1 MNLPYMTAATG
12 KNRKQ
17 IIAFAGLNYG
27 QGAGDGELAESWG
40 LSSARFPCL
49 SQRDGRKTAGT
60 YTSPTG
66 LYARGKLC
74 VVDGTDFLYDGK
86 VVGHVTAGEK
96 QFATINT
103 KIVIFPDKVYY
114 DTEAEK
120 FGMLAAEY
128 PGFPGDVTFTANTL
142 TVPEQS
148 YIDQAAENAETKG
161 SVAADT
167 SITTYTGASVNKTTG
182 ALTMSGGTAGT
193 PDKLKAGDY
202 IQYDCDSSKEYMVV
216 QSSAK
221 QSDGTYQITYLLHTA
236 ALHKYPGFDE
246 LFKAGDAIE
255 ISGCTTCAANNGSH
269 IIRSLEARKLTFTKD
284 IFTKTGAEAGTVM
297 LERKVPDLTCICEC
311 DNRIWGAEGKTIYA
325 SALGDPT
332 NFYVYDG
339 VSTDSYAVAVG
350 TEGEFTGCIAY
361 SSTVLFWKENCLHK
375 VLGSYPAQYEIY
387 TYTVPG
393 IQKGSEKSLA
403 VINETLFYKGRNGVY
418 AYSGGTPELLTENFG
433 TRRFFD
439 AVGGTDGERY
449 YISMR
454 TEKGD
459 WELYVFDTLRAIWLR
474 EDATHALD
482 WAYLDGTLYFLDG
495 ATGKLMTT
503 GQDYSEEGLVNWS
516 ATLCQM
522 DETSHGRKCYSKLYL
537 RADLDAGAWLKVE
550 ISTDGKPFRQVF
562 STHNER
568 AKTLQVPI
576 LPVRCDNFRI
586 RLSGKGGCLVKSI
599 IREFALGSE
608 Y

>member
-1 MNLPYMTAATG
+1 M
-12 KNRKQ
+12 
-17 IIAFAGLNYG
+17 
-27 QGAGDGELAESWG
+27 
-40 LSSARFPCL
+40 
-49 SQRDGRKTAGT
+49 
-60 YTSPTG
+60 
-66 LYARGKLC
+66 
-74 VVDGTDFLYDGK
+74 
-86 VVGHVTAGEK
+86 
-96 QFATINT
+96 
-103 KIVIFPDKVYY
+103 
-114 DTEAEK
+114 
-120 FGMLAAEY
+120 
-128 PGFPGDVTFTANTL
+128 
-142 TVPEQS
+142 
-148 YIDQAAENAETKG
+148 
-161 SVAADT
+161 
-167 SITTYTGASVNKTTG
+167 
-182 ALTMSGGTAGT
+182 
-193 PDKLKAGDY
+193 
-202 IQYDCDSSKEYMVV
+202 
-216 QSSAK
+216 
-221 QSDGTYQITYLLHTA
+221 
-236 ALHKYPGFDE
+236 
-246 LFKAGDAIE
+246 
-255 ISGCTTCAANNGSH
+255 
-269 IIRSLEARKLTFTKD
+269 
-284 IFTKTGAEAGTVM
+284 
-297 LERKVPDLTCICEC
+297 
-311 DNRIWGAEGKTIYA
+311 
-325 SALGDPT
+325 
-332 NFYVYDG
+332 
-339 VSTDSYAVAVG
+339 
-350 TEGEFTGCIAY
+350 
-361 SSTVLFWKENCLHK
+361 
-375 VLGSYPAQYEIY
+375 
-387 TYTVPG
+387 
-393 IQKGSEKSLA
+393 
-403 VINETLFYKGRNGVY
+403 Y

-454 TEKGD
+454 AEKGD

>member
-1 MNLPYMTAATG
+1 MKRTKLLPLLLSALLLLSAAG
-12 KNRKQ
+12 CCP
-17 IIAFAGLNYG
+17 AEAPAHSG
-27 QGAGDGELAESWG
+27 GASSSVSSSTSSSGIPAPNDEVLPIDLAV
-40 LSSARFPCL
+40 LS
-49 SQRDGRKTAGT
+49 G
-60 YTSPTG
+60 PTG
-66 LYARGKLC
+66 VGAAYLMEYYAPEHVPADSPISVSS
-74 VVDGTDFLYDGK
+74 VVVTENSEATALLSNGEADIAAVATNVASNFYHKTDGSI
-86 VVGHVTAGEK
+86 
-96 QFATINT
+96 Q
-103 KIVIFPDKVYY
+103 
-114 DTEAEK
+114 
-120 FGMLAAEY
+120 MLAVNTMGVLYILEK
-128 PGFPGDVTFTANTL
+128 GDSI
-142 TVPEQS
+142 QS
-148 YIDQAAENAETKG
+148 M
-161 SVAADT
+161 AD
-167 SITTYTGASVNKTTG
+167 
-182 ALTMSGGTAGT
+182 L
-193 PDKLKAGDY
+193 
-202 IQYDCDSSKEYMVV
+202 Q
-216 QSSAK
+216 
-221 QSDGTYQITYLLHTA
+221 
-236 ALHKYPGFDE
+236 
-246 LFKAGDAIE
+246 
-255 ISGCTTCAANNGSH
+255 
-269 IIRSLEARKLTFTKD
+269 
-284 IFTKTGAEAGTVM
+284 
-297 LERKVPDLTCICEC
+297 
-311 DNRIWGAEGKTIYA
+311 GKTIYA

-418 AYSGGTPELLTENFG
+418 AYSGGAPELLTENFG

-537 RADLDAGAWLKVE
+537 RADLEAGAWLKVE

>member
-1 MNLPYMTAATG
+1 M
-12 KNRKQ
+12 
-17 IIAFAGLNYG
+17 
-27 QGAGDGELAESWG
+27 
-40 LSSARFPCL
+40 
-49 SQRDGRKTAGT
+49 
-60 YTSPTG
+60 
-66 LYARGKLC
+66 
-74 VVDGTDFLYDGK
+74 
-86 VVGHVTAGEK
+86 
-96 QFATINT
+96 
-103 KIVIFPDKVYY
+103 
-114 DTEAEK
+114 
-120 FGMLAAEY
+120 
-128 PGFPGDVTFTANTL
+128 
-142 TVPEQS
+142 
-148 YIDQAAENAETKG
+148 
-161 SVAADT
+161 
-167 SITTYTGASVNKTTG
+167 
-182 ALTMSGGTAGT
+182 
-193 PDKLKAGDY
+193 
-202 IQYDCDSSKEYMVV
+202 
-216 QSSAK
+216 
-221 QSDGTYQITYLLHTA
+221 
-236 ALHKYPGFDE
+236 
-246 LFKAGDAIE
+246 
-255 ISGCTTCAANNGSH
+255 
-269 IIRSLEARKLTFTKD
+269 
-284 IFTKTGAEAGTVM
+284 
-297 LERKVPDLTCICEC
+297 
-311 DNRIWGAEGKTIYA
+311 
-325 SALGDPT
+325 
-332 NFYVYDG
+332 
-339 VSTDSYAVAVG
+339 STDSYAVAVG

-537 RADLDAGAWLKVE
+537 RADLEAGAWLKVE

>member
-1 MNLPYMTAATG
+1 MQP
-12 KNRKQ
+12 Q
-17 IIAFAGLNYG
+17 VIICK
-27 QGAGDGELAESWG
+27 DRAEW
-40 LSSARFPCL
+40 
-49 SQRDGRKTAGT
+49 
-60 YTSPTG
+60 
-66 LYARGKLC
+66 
-74 VVDGTDFLYDGK
+74 
-86 VVGHVTAGEK
+86 
-96 QFATINT
+96 
-103 KIVIFPDKVYY
+103 
-114 DTEAEK
+114 
-120 FGMLAAEY
+120 
-128 PGFPGDVTFTANTL
+128 
-142 TVPEQS
+142 
-148 YIDQAAENAETKG
+148 
-161 SVAADT
+161 
-167 SITTYTGASVNKTTG
+167 
-182 ALTMSGGTAGT
+182 
-193 PDKLKAGDY
+193 
-202 IQYDCDSSKEYMVV
+202 
-216 QSSAK
+216 
-221 QSDGTYQITYLLHTA
+221 
-236 ALHKYPGFDE
+236 
-246 LFKAGDAIE
+246 
-255 ISGCTTCAANNGSH
+255 
-269 IIRSLEARKLTFTKD
+269 LEARKDGLGASDAAALLGLSPWKTNVQLWEEKCGLVIPEDIGDKPYVRYGNDAEPLLRSFFALDHPEYRVSFT
-284 IFTKTGAEAGTVM
+284 
-297 LERKVPDLTCICEC
+297 P
-311 DNRIWGAEGKTIYA
+311 
-325 SALGDPT
+325 
-332 NFYVYDG
+332 
-339 VSTDSYAVAVG
+339 
-350 TEGEFTGCIAY
+350 
-361 SSTVLFWKENCLHK
+361 
-375 VLGSYPAQYEIY
+375 
-387 TYTVPG
+387 
-393 IQKGSEKSLA
+393 
-403 VINETLFYKGRNGVY
+403 
-418 AYSGGTPELLTENFG
+418 YSGGTPELLTENFG